1 MSSRTNESCPDNSG
15 HDSFIREDK
24 TAFTIYFNA
33 FTIHLNAFTIHLN
46 AFLVDDELSGQDS
59 FIREDMTH
67 SFVRTWLHSQYIWM
81 RQFHIW
87 MRQCHIGMRQFHIG
101 MRQFH
106 IWMRQF
112 HIWTRRFL
120 TCECVVKTHVNES
133 CPHEWTSHVPSCRDM
148 THLFVR
154 TWLIRMY
161 CERDSLTCVVKAVTT
176 AVFDPTLHSV
186 FEKRPMY
193 TKKETCIY
201 QKRDRSYMHIWL
213 IRVYYA
219 VSTAVF
225 DTAVTDISEHNS
237 FGNQN
242 MTHSHVRTWLIHMW
256 GHDSFTCI
264 VNATPS
270 RVLRRQS
277 ALQRLVWHCNYSLIR
292 GHDSVVR
299 EKMTHSHGWIM
310 RETPLLSS
318 VPEGTVQIQNITK
331 ETHIHYKRD
340 QYIPQKRPIKHK
352 EETYIYKQKERYQRE
367 LCKRHL

>member
-1 MSSRTNESCPDNSG
+1 MT
-15 HDSFIREDK
+15 
-24 TAFTIYFNA
+24 A
-33 FTIHLNAFTIHLN
+33 FTIHLNASISHLN
-46 AFLVDDELSGQDS
+46 ASISHWNASISHLNASISHLNAS
-59 FIREDMTH
+59 FSH
-67 SFVRTWLHSQYIWM
+67 VWM
-81 RQFHIW
+81 R
-87 MRQCHIGMRQFHIG
+87 REN
-101 MRQFH
+101 
-106 IWMRQF
+106 
-112 HIWTRRFL
+112 TREWVMSSRM
-120 TCECVVKTHVNES
+120 NES
-133 CPHEWTSHVPSCRDM
+133 CPNCRDM